1 MIVLPG
7 LLDLNQDMDKEGD
20 SFGRFC
26 CSIIFNYLKDGSY
39 PEGFSKAEK
48 GSLRKRAKFF
58 FIKEAELYYKTN
70 PTSECI

>member
-1 MIVLPG
+1 
-7 LLDLNQDMDKEGD
+7 MDKEGED

-26 CSIIFNYLKDGSY
+26 CGIIFKYLKDGSY

-58 FIKEAELYYKTN
+58 FIEEADLYYKTN